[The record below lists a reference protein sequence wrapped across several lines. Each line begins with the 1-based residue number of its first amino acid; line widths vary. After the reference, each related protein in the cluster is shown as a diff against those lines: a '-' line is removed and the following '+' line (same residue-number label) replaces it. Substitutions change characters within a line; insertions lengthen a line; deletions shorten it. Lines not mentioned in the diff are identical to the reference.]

1 MASIIKGFFSW
12 WLALG
17 CLWVKLHLNINKN
30 ILIHMP
36 ASESHYA
43 ARIGRYDGRDVG

>member
-1 MASIIKGFFSW
+1 MASIIKGK
-12 WLALG
+12 ALG

-36 ASESHYA
+36 ASESNFA
-43 ARIGRYDGRDVG
+43 ARTGRYDGRDVG